1 MTLELGVLI
10 SGRGSNLQA
19 ILDAIER
26 GALDARVRLVV
37 SNRGEAFG
45 LERARAA
52 GVATA
57 VVDHRQFTDRGTFE
71 REVVR
76 LLHEHGAQWL
86 VLAGFMR
93 IVTRELLNSF
103 RDRVVNIH
111 PSLLP
116 AFPGVDA
123 QAQAIDYGVHLTGC
137 TVHLVD
143 EGVDHGPILAQAAI
157 TVEPGDTRD
166 SLAERLLDTEH
177 RLLVATLRHIASGD
191 LSLEGPTSE
200 AGRPRVRWR
209 GGPPRI

>member
-37 SNRGEAFG
+37 SNRGEALG
-45 LERARAA
+45 LERAQAA

-57 VVDHRQFTDRGTFE
+57 VVDHRRFTDRGTFE

-76 LLHEHGAQWL
+76 LLHEHGAEWL

-93 IVTRELLNSF
+93 IVTRELLDSF

-123 QAQAIDYGVHLTGC
+123 QAQAVDYGVHVTGC

-143 EGVDHGPILAQAAI
+143 EGVDHGPILAQAAVP
-157 TVEPGDTRD
+157 VEPSDTRD
-166 SLAERLLDTEH
+166 SLAQRLLDTEH
-177 RLLVATLRHIASGD
+177 TLLVATLRRIASGD

-200 AGRPRVRWR
+200 DGRPRVRWR
-209 GGPPRI
+209 GGAPRI